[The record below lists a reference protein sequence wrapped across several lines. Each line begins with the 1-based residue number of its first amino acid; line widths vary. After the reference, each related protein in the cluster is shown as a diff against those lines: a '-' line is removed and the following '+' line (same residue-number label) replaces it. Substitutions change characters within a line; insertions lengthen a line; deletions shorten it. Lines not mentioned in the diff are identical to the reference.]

1 MMADKKGRF
10 VCIVLLCVGGALS
23 SVAVCNQ
30 NGKKVDLFATPKTA
44 VHIKDP

>member
-10 VCIVLLCVGGALS
+10 VCIVVVVCVGALS

-30 NGKKVDLFATPKTA
+30 NGKKSRFVATPKTA